1 MSYLGPKLFLDT
13 VCIIRLLKQ
22 NLFKKILDNYSI
34 FITQGLLNELKSPNS
49 KAYSYM
55 NQLIEEKKISI
66 VDLSSETY
74 QKSIIKLIKRFK
86 GKDQVKPYNE
96 GKRISDL
103 GEIEVISYLL
113 ENPDDFLFLTFDNK
127 AKKLISKVNRIKNC
141 LVNLE
146 QINDVLNLE
155 PEEIKKL
162 NP

>member
-1 MSYLGPKLFLDT
+1 M
-13 VCIIRLLKQ
+13 
-22 NLFKKILDNYSI
+22 LDNYSI

-55 NQLIEEKKISI
+55 NQLIEEKKITL

-86 GKDQVKPYNE
+86 GKELVKPYNE

-113 ENPDDFLFLTFDNK
+113 ENSDDFLFLTFDNK

-141 LVNLE
+141 LINLE
-146 QINDVLNLE
+146 QINDVLKLE
-155 PEEIKKL
+155 PEEMKKL